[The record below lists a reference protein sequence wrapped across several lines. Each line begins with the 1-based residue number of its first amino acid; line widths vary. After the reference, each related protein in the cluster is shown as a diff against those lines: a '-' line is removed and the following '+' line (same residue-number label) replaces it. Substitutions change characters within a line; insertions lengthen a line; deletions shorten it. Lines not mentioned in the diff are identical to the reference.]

1 MRVKVSESA
10 SAGKGYFRD
19 ATHPII
25 GDIITEENQRLLRVE
40 VTCKEHMEHKKGK
53 GPFSYAKLH
62 QMNQYFTND
71 KNIVFLIS
79 PAAR

>member
-1 MRVKVSESA
+1 MSESA

-25 GDIITEENQRLLRVE
+25 RDIITEENQRLLRVE
-40 VTCKEHMEHKKGK
+40 VTCKELMEHKKGK

-62 QMNQYFTND
+62 QMNQYFAND
-71 KNIVFLIS
+71 KKIVFLIPS
-79 PAAR
+79 AAR